1 MNILKLNNMFSQTSL
16 IAAIL
21 YSIIATA
28 GLFYVNLGGAFLS
41 AFVDGL
47 GVQRDTAG
55 FIVSA
60 NKYGAAFGALLAT
73 FVVKRFEWRSTVS
86 KLFYCLIIFDLIS
99 TQVQNPQIL
108 ILLRFLH
115 GTIGGLSVGFGL
127 SIIARTFNPDK
138 IFGML
143 LVVQYSFGSIGIW
156 AVPRMVDIFGY
167 SAVFGAL
174 ISFTVMAILI
184 LPMVPD
190 VSKPS
195 DNQALNNIF
204 SFSIEKFLF
213 LALAAL
219 FLFQAANMGVADYA
233 FELGKDIGLKNTEI
247 SNLLTIANIISIS
260 GGVMVY
266 VIDTRF
272 GRTIPL
278 VIGISV
284 AAIFTFFL
292 HYSENVTIYFIAN
305 SVTGIAWGFTIPYI
319 LGLCASFDKH
329 GQVAALAGFISK
341 MGLATGP
348 LIGSLFIIE
357 YGFKFIINIA
367 VFALFIAMIM
377 SWYSSQAREEKKL

>member
-73 FVVKRFEWRSTVS
+73 FVVKRLEWRPTLS

-108 ILLRFLH
+108 IFLRFLH

-127 SIIARTFNPDK
+127 SIIARTLNPDK
-138 IFGML
+138 VFGML

-156 AVPRMVDIFGY
+156 AVPRMVDVFGY

-174 ISFTVMAILI
+174 ISFTIMAILI

-190 VSKPS
+190 VSKHS
-195 DNQALNNIF
+195 DNQATNNIF

-260 GGVMVY
+260 GGMMVY
-266 VIDTRF
+266 IIGTRF

-284 AAIFTFFL
+284 AAIFTFLL

-367 VFALFIAMIM
+367 VFALFIAIIM
-377 SWYSSQAREEKKL
+377 SWYSSQAREEKS